1 MIGRRTAKV
10 VEIGHDF
17 LASVNLRLKDIRPLE
32 GSMIAEAKQS
42 YRGVI
47 CIHCHQSTPLT
58 PSAESKEQKHRDGA
72 QVAENEFAIFSNPL
86 RCRACG
92 KEAVYTAKDVRD
104 FDGSPR
110 KRQRRRAASSS
121 S

>member
-1 MIGRRTAKV
+1 
-10 VEIGHDF
+10 
-17 LASVNLRLKDIRPLE
+17 
-32 GSMIAEAKQS
+32 MIAEKQS

-47 CIHCHQSTPLT
+47 CIHCHQATPLT
-58 PSAESKEQKHRDGA
+58 AWAENKEQKHKGP
-72 QVAENEFAIFSNPL
+72 QVAEDEFAIFSNPL

-92 KEAVYTAKDVRD
+92 KESVYTAKDVRD
-104 FDGSPR
+104 FEGSPR

>member
-1 MIGRRTAKV
+1 
-10 VEIGHDF
+10 
-17 LASVNLRLKDIRPLE
+17 
-32 GSMIAEAKQS
+32 MIAEAKQS

-58 PSAESKEQKHRDGA
+58 ASAESKEQKYKEGA
-72 QVAENEFAIFSNPL
+72 QVAEGEFAIFSNPL

-104 FDGSPR
+104 FESSPR
-110 KRQRRRAASSS
+110 KRQRRRAASSTV
-121 S
+121 